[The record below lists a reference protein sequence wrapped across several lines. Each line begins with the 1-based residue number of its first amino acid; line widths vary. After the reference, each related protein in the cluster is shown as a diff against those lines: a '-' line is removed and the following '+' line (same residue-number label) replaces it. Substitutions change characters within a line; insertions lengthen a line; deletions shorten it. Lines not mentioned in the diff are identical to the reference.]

1 MTQIRVILNGESIN
15 SREGQ
20 SVGALLLEHEQ
31 RATRTTRQ
39 NARPRG
45 MFCGIGICFDCLI
58 TINGIT
64 NQRACVTNVEEGMT
78 IQTQQGSGAI
88 A

>member
-1 MTQIRVILNGESIN
+1 MTEIRVILNGVSIT

-20 SVGALLLEHEQ
+20 SVGALLLEHEL

-58 TINGIT
+58 TINGFT
-64 NQRACVTNVEEGMT
+64 NRRACITNVEDGMT
-78 IQTQQGSGAI
+78 IQTQQGPGTFA
-88 A
+88 